1 MADNSYADS
10 LGRAAEAIARSGKAE
25 AKRRAQDNPI
35 YKTGQL
41 LELAAMPA
49 DIALS
54 AFKLPPIAG
63 SIAGG
68 LKGIAGGAS
77 GVEGESVEKGVGSLA
92 KGASAFMNWKQ
103 GRDRKKLEQDH
114 MSAFLEALNGKPQQ

>member
-63 SIAGG
+63 R
-68 LKGIAGGAS
+68 IAGGAS